1 MSNAFESQKIIQI
14 QNFPCLVVLLFRQ
27 CMRSE
32 MFLSKCKLL
41 IISEIIGSQEFMQAV
56 IHKSSKYFVNI
67 RCCAIVR
74 KCKFEIHF
82 DGKTLR
88 QGKRLN
94 SSIRWF
100 CISLLSNFKI
110 FFGTSLGS
118 IVFLWL
124 IDKKKIDFWFIN
136 CLNEKKIDV
145 YITKEFM
152 IPFLETL
159 IENWVL
165 LEIFIKYLLNPL
177 TPLYGLV
184 KVILFSMTAG
194 SAEFKELFKH
204 IRFLISFRD
213 FSEIINISFKIICK
227 IWLFDAICK
236 VYRRFPLRGKC
247 PYSELFWSVFP
258 AFGLNTAYLSVCSP
272 NAENCRPQ

>member
-1 MSNAFESQKIIQI
+1 MISD
-14 QNFPCLVVLLFRQ
+14 
-27 CMRSE
+27 
-32 MFLSKCKLL
+32 LSTAL
-41 IISEIIGSQEFMQAV
+41 M
-56 IHKSSKYFVNI
+56 
-67 RCCAIVR
+67 
-74 KCKFEIHF
+74 
-82 DGKTLR
+82 
-88 QGKRLN
+88 
-94 SSIRWF
+94 
-100 CISLLSNFKI
+100 
-110 FFGTSLGS
+110 
-118 IVFLWL
+118 
-124 IDKKKIDFWFIN
+124 KKKIDV
-136 CLNEKKIDV
+136 C
-145 YITKEFM
+145 ITKEFM
-152 IPFLETL
+152 ISFLENL
-159 IENWVL
+159 IENWAV

-177 TPLYGLV
+177 ALLCGLV
-184 KVILFSMTAG
+184 KAILFSMTAG